1 LGPAVAR
8 DSLGGPVA
16 WGVVSASFGLGTLAG
31 GIIALKLIIQ
41 RPMLVASLSVLTF
54 SFIPLA
60 LAVPLPV
67 SLVCCAAV
75 ITGIGGQ
82 LFGVLWYTT
91 LQQRVPHHLL
101 SRVSAYDHLGSIILA
116 PMGLILA
123 GVLFEALGARTT
135 LLLAATTIILPTIAV
150 LFVREVRDL
159 KREAATSTDV

>member
-1 LGPAVAR
+1 
-8 DSLGGPVA
+8 
-16 WGVVSASFGLGTLAG
+16 
-31 GIIALKLIIQ
+31 
-41 RPMLVASLSVLTF
+41 
-54 SFIPLA
+54 
-60 LAVPLPV
+60 
-67 SLVCCAAV
+67 
-75 ITGIGGQ
+75 
-82 LFGVLWYTT
+82 
-91 LQQRVPHHLL
+91 LL